1 MTAALKGCDKN
12 WNDEEE
18 QEGSPQTNATF
29 TEIYELISCNKTM
42 VGSEWVLLLQLIR
55 QKHMEKSCKMIS
67 NCCVCKKIRV
77 DDKGSDKDDWMEVEN
92 FLKEEI
98 GILLSSTYCPKCA
111 QTVQEDLAVQIDR
124 LKA

>member
-1 MTAALKGCDKN
+1 MTVALKGCDGD
-12 WNDEEE
+12 WNGKEGK
-18 QEGSPQTNATF
+18 EGSPQTNATF

-42 VGSEWVLLLQLIR
+42 VRSEWASLLQLIQ
-55 QKHMEKSCKMIS
+55 QKHMEKPCKMIS
-67 NCCVCKKIRV
+67 NCCVFKKIRI
-77 DDKGSDKDDWMEVEN
+77 DDKGPDKDGWMEVEN
-92 FLKEEI
+92 FLKKEM